1 MPFVFDF
8 DHSHRKPPMEM
19 KDLLGGKGANLAEMT
34 SVLALPVP
42 PGFTI
47 ATTACRAYMEGGW
60 PDGLTAEIAK
70 ARTRLEKKMGKQVGD
85 AEDPLLV
92 SVRSGAKFSMPGMMD
107 TVLNLGLNDK
117 SVEGLA
123 RQTDDERFAYDSYR
137 RFVAMYGRI
146 VLGVPGEEFDS
157 LLAAAKELAGTT
169 NDAGVPIEL
178 LRYLV
183 EAYQQIVERHTGKP
197 FPQDPHE
204 QLRGAIEAVFASW
217 DGPRAIAYRV
227 RERIAHDLGTAVN
240 VQAMVFGNRDDNSG
254 TGVGFTRDPATG
266 AKGEYGDFLIN
277 AQGEDVVAGI
287 RNTEPLSALADAF
300 PKIHRELLAIF
311 GRLEHHYR
319 DMCDTEFTIDQGK
332 LWMLQTRVGKR
343 TGRAALRM
351 AVDMVSERA
360 IKLTKAEAI
369 GRITGEHLEQVLHP
383 QFASTGHKVL
393 VSGLGASPG
402 AAVGQVYLTADD
414 AQAAAERGEAVVLV
428 RSETSPEDV
437 HGMLAAEGILT
448 ARGGLVSHAA
458 VVARGW
464 GKPAVVGAEGL
475 RIGKGSFSVG
485 DVVVAEG
492 DWISVDGTNGIVVL
506 GQVEVSQGETPPE
519 FETVLGWADEIRAGH
534 LGVRA
539 NADNGPDATNARKHG
554 AEGIGL
560 CRTEHMFLA
569 EDRLPV
575 VRRMILADTP
585 ADEERALEALRLAQK
600 ADFYEILEAMDSLPV
615 TIRLLDPPLHEF
627 LPDTME
633 LAIKEATVGLSAEE
647 TLLFDAAKTWHE
659 FNPMLGTRGVR
670 LGVIKPGLYA
680 MQVRALMEAAL
691 DRVEAGGHPIVE
703 IMIPLTV
710 TREELALARS
720 WVESAVTSTL
730 GAGVGAKAKKGSK
743 ATKGT
748 LEVLI
753 GTMIETP
760 RAALRAGEIAEEADF
775 FSFGTNDLTQMTFGF
790 SRDDV
795 EGRMMSAYLEQGLLK
810 RNPFEV
816 VDPDGVGELV
826 RLGTERGRATR
837 PSLKVG
843 VCGEHGGDPESI
855 ATFAEAGLDYVSCS
869 PFRVPIARLAAA
881 QAVLDGHTAA
891 RDKVTGAG
899 VKTGPGKKAVAK
911 KSVVKKVPAKKAV
924 AKKSA
929 PVG

>member
-8 DHSHRKPPMEM
+8 DHAHRKPPMDM

-34 SVLALPVP
+34 SVLRLPVP

-47 ATTACRAYMEGGW
+47 GTTACRSYMESGW
-60 PDGLTAEIAK
+60 PDGLTDQVAK
-70 ARTRLEKKMGKQVGD
+70 ARTRLEKKMGKRIGD
-85 AEDPLLV
+85 PSDPLLV

-107 TVLNLGLNDK
+107 TVLNLGLNDQ

-123 RQTDDERFAYDSYR
+123 KQTDDERFAFDSYR

-146 VLGVPGEEFDS
+146 VLDIPGEEFDA
-157 LLAAAKELAGTT
+157 LLDAAKELAGTT
-169 NDAGVPIEL
+169 SDAGIPTEL

-183 EAYQQIVERHTGKP
+183 DAYQQIVERHTGKP
-197 FPQDPHE
+197 FPQDPDE

-217 DGPRAIAYRV
+217 NGPRAVAYRE
-227 RERIAHDLGTAVN
+227 RERIAHNLGTAVN
-240 VQAMVFGNRDDNSG
+240 VQAMVFGNRDDTSG

-266 AKGEYGDFLIN
+266 ATGEYGDFLVN

-287 RNTEPLSALADAF
+287 RNTEPLSALADLF
-300 PKIHRELLAIF
+300 PAIHVELLAIF
-311 GRLEHHYR
+311 ARLEAHYR
-319 DMCDTEFTIDQGK
+319 DMCDTEFTIEQGK

-343 TGRAALRM
+343 TGRAALKM
-351 AVDMVSERA
+351 AVDMVGEKT
-360 IKLTKAEAI
+360 IKLTKEEALD
-369 GRITGEHLEQVLHP
+369 RITGEHLEQVLHP
-383 QFASTGHKVL
+383 QFSGSGHTVL
-393 VSGLGASPG
+393 ARGLGASPG
-402 AAVGQVYLTADD
+402 AAVGRVYLTADD
-414 AQAAAERGEAVVLV
+414 AQAAAERGEQVVLV

-464 GKPAVVGAEGL
+464 GKPAVVGAEAL
-475 RIGKGSFSVG
+475 RISGSSFAVG
-485 DVVVAEG
+485 DTVVNEG
-492 DWISVDGTNGIVVL
+492 DWISVDGTHGTVVL
-506 GQVEVSQGETPPE
+506 GRVPVSVGETPPE
-519 FETVLGWADEIRAGH
+519 FETVLGWADTVRSGH

-539 NADNGPDATNARKHG
+539 NADTGPDAANARRHG

-569 EDRLPV
+569 EDRLPI
-575 VRRMILADTP
+575 VRRMILASNP
-585 ADEERALEALRLAQK
+585 QEEELALEALRVAQRS
-600 ADFYEILEAMDSLPV
+600 DFEEILEAMDGLPV

-627 LPDTME
+627 LPDTQE
-633 LAIKEATVGLSAEE
+633 LAVKEATVGLTEE
-647 TLLFDAAKTWHE
+647 EGRLYEAAKTWHE
-659 FNPMLGTRGVR
+659 YNPMLGTRGVR

-691 DRVEAGGHPIVE
+691 DRVAAGGHPIVE

-710 TREELALARS
+710 SREELALARS
-720 WVESAVTSTL
+720 WVEAAIAEAQSSS
-730 GAGVGAKAKKGSK
+730 GSPT
-743 ATKGT
+743 ARRQTKSGT

-760 RAALRAGEIAEEADF
+760 RAALRAGEIAEVADF

-795 EGRMMSAYLEQGLLK
+795 EGRMMSAYLELGLLK

-826 RLGTERGRATR
+826 RLGVERGRATR
-837 PSLKVG
+837 PSLKIG

-855 ATFAEAGLDYVSCS
+855 RTFAQAGLDYVSCS

-881 QAVLDGHTAA
+881 QAVLAGDTASRPGSAAASAKA
-891 RDKVTGAG
+891 RANSASKSSKSKV
-899 VKTGPGKKAVAK
+899 KAKAK
-911 KSVVKKVPAKKAV
+911 RS
-924 AKKSA
+924 
-929 PVG
+929 